1 MKEGEKGQ
9 DLNYKL
15 ILNPD
20 HKTTAKF
27 DMGERTGRKA
37 DPDQVQANSIR
48 NARNERNERLFER
61 EEWLTKTQITSFF
74 SRLAS
79 RQKSRGQDASTA
91 STDATARPEE
101 DENQDIEAVNSG
113 MRLLRF
119 GDDIN
124 EEIGLTNPIVLTPM
138 IFVTIIRTET
148 IGIFSVAMLKTIL
161 HHFEV
166 LFRAKD

>member
-1 MKEGEKGQ
+1 MREGEKGE

-15 ILNPD
+15 ISNPG
-20 HKTTAKF
+20 HKTTAKL
-27 DMGERTGRKA
+27 DVGKRLTQIKL
-37 DPDQVQANSIR
+37 ANSIR
-48 NARNERNERLFER
+48 NARNERNERLFEK

-91 STDATARPEE
+91 SMDATARPEE

-119 GDDIN
+119 G
-124 EEIGLTNPIVLTPM
+124 G
-138 IFVTIIRTET
+138 RY
-148 IGIFSVAMLKTIL
+148 K
-161 HHFEV
+161 
-166 LFRAKD
+166 

>member
-1 MKEGEKGQ
+1 MKKGQ
-9 DLNYKL
+9 NLNYKL

-20 HKTTAKF
+20 HKTTAKL
-27 DMGERTGRKA
+27 

-61 EEWLTKTQITSFF
+61 EEWLRKTQITSFF

-79 RQKSRGQDASTA
+79 QQKSRGQDASTA

-101 DENQDIEAVNSG
+101 DENQDIETVNSG

-119 GDDIN
+119 G
-124 EEIGLTNPIVLTPM
+124 G
-138 IFVTIIRTET
+138 RY
-148 IGIFSVAMLKTIL
+148 K
-161 HHFEV
+161 
-166 LFRAKD
+166 

>member
-1 MKEGEKGQ
+1 MREGEKGQ
-9 DLNYKL
+9 NLNYKL
-15 ILNPD
+15 ILNPG
-20 HKTTAKF
+20 HKTTAKYV
-27 DMGERTGRKA
+27 GHGKKV

-48 NARNERNERLFER
+48 NARNERNERLFEK
-61 EEWLTKTQITSFF
+61 EEWLTKTQITSYF

-119 GDDIN
+119 G
-124 EEIGLTNPIVLTPM
+124 G
-138 IFVTIIRTET
+138 RY
-148 IGIFSVAMLKTIL
+148 K
-161 HHFEV
+161 
-166 LFRAKD
+166 